1 MTRRKLKLRITQL
14 GLLFFGLIIILLTY
28 NKNTDQDKIITDE
41 VKKRIVQDSEK
52 VSEDESGIFKNVSY
66 SNFDL
71 EGNRYILKAGEAKNS
86 QEKQEIINM
95 NFVSAVFYFKDNT
108 TLKVTS
114 DEGRYNNKTLDM
126 LFSKNV
132 EAFYE
137 GSKLF
142 AQKAEYSNSE
152 SYLIISDGV
161 KIRDVKGNMIADEL
175 LFDIKKKTL
184 NISSKD
190 DKKIN
195 TNVNIK

>member
-1 MTRRKLKLRITQL
+1 MK
-14 GLLFFGLIIILLTY
+14 
-28 NKNTDQDKIITDE
+28 
-41 VKKRIVQDSEK
+41 
-52 VSEDESGIFKNVSY
+52 
-66 SNFDL
+66 
-71 EGNRYILKAGEAKNS
+71 
-86 QEKQEIINM
+86 
-95 NFVSAVFYFKDNT
+95 
-108 TLKVTS
+108 
-114 DEGRYNNKTLDM
+114 GRYNNKTLDM

-175 LFDIKKKTL
+175 LFDIKNKTL

>member
-1 MTRRKLKLRITQL
+1 M
-14 GLLFFGLIIILLTY
+14 FFGLIIILLTY

-108 TLKVTS
+108 TLRLHQMREDTIIKLLICFFQ
-114 DEGRYNNKTLDM
+114 KTL
-126 LFSKNV
+126 
-132 EAFYE
+132 
-137 GSKLF
+137 KLF
-142 AQKAEYSNSE
+142 MKEVSF
-152 SYLIISDGV
+152 
-161 KIRDVKGNMIADEL
+161 L
-175 LFDIKKKTL
+175 LKKL
-184 NISSKD
+184 NILTLKV
-190 DKKIN
+190 I
-195 TNVNIK
+195 